1 MGGGEH
7 RGMAPVP
14 DTGRCVA
21 PGPRRLPS
29 SPQRR
34 ATGIGGMSMRA
45 FFEAATGFPSLL
57 FTAAMIVIFAFWLLV
72 AFGAAGADSFDA
84 DADLDAWGMGGV
96 PVAVAFSMLTAFAWL
111 LSLGTVVLLHAAA
124 PAGVVIGLVKI
135 VVPVGALLVAW
146 RLTRL
151 FVRPLHR
158 LFPDEPGAP
167 RPVEA
172 LVSGGIGVPRPR
184 SGADDQVRDTPYK
197 VTSNARDRAA

>member
-1 MGGGEH
+1 
-7 RGMAPVP
+7 
-14 DTGRCVA
+14 
-21 PGPRRLPS
+21 
-29 SPQRR
+29 
-34 ATGIGGMSMRA
+34 MSMHA

-57 FTAAMIVIFAFWLLV
+57 FTAAMIVILTFWLLV

-111 LSLGTVVLLHAAA
+111 LSLGTVILLHAAA
-124 PAGVVIGLVKI
+124 PAGVAIGLVKI
-135 VVPVGALLVAW
+135 VMPVGALLVAW

-158 LFPDEPGAP
+158 LFPDEPGDEPGAP

-172 LVSGGIGVPRPR
+172 IVSAGIGVPRPR

>member
-1 MGGGEH
+1 
-7 RGMAPVP
+7 
-14 DTGRCVA
+14 
-21 PGPRRLPS
+21 
-29 SPQRR
+29 
-34 ATGIGGMSMRA
+34 MSMRA
-45 FFEAATGFPSLL
+45 FLGAATGFPSLL

-72 AFGAAGADSFDA
+72 AFGAAGADSFDT

-124 PAGVVIGLVKI
+124 PAGVAIGLVKI
-135 VVPVGALLVAW
+135 VMPVGALLVAW

-158 LFPDEPGAP
+158 HFPDEPGVP

-172 LVSGGIGVPRPR
+172 LVSGGIGVPRPPG
-184 SGADDQVRDTPYK
+184 GADDQVRDTPYK
-197 VTSNARDRAA
+197 VTSDARDRAA